1 MSRADTRPK
10 LFLCDYDCMADDQFI
25 RAMDEAETLM
35 KTGQIDAA
43 LEQLHIARREYLDMS
58 NELYHCRL
66 APGQQKQ

>member
-1 MSRADTRPK
+1 
-10 LFLCDYDCMADDQFI
+10 MADDQFI